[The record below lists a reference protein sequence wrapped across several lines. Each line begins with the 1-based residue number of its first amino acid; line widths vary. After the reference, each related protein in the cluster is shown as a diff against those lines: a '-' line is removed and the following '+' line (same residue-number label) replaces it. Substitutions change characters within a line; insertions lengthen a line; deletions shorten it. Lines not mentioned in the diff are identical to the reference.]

1 MKALI
6 IGATGATGK
15 DLLNVLLQDTNFT
28 EVVIF
33 VRRTSGIRHPKLVEA
48 ITDFEKLEE
57 VSNQINGEVVFSCL
71 GTTLKVAGSKDQ
83 QKHIDYEIPLKFA
96 EIARNNGVSKMILL
110 SAYGA
115 SAASKVFYSKIK
127 GALEDKI
134 SALAFKQFVIFR
146 PGLLLRNNTD
156 RFGERI
162 TASLLNGLNRIGLFR
177 KFRPMPTLTLAQKM
191 AKAPATL
198 SDGMHVVALTDI
210 FDF

>member
-15 DLLNVLLQDTNFT
+15 DLLNVLLLDTSYT

-33 VRRTSGIRHPKLVEA
+33 VRRTSGFNHPKLVEV
-48 ITDFEKLEE
+48 ITDFEKLDE
-57 VSNQINGEVVFSCL
+57 VSTQINGQVLFSCL
-71 GTTLKVAGSKDQ
+71 GTTLKVAGSKEQ
-83 QKHIDYEIPLKFA
+83 QKHIDYEIPLKCA

-115 SAASKVFYSKIK
+115 SATSKVFYSKIK

-134 SALAFKQFVIFR
+134 SALAFKQIFIFR

-156 RFGERI
+156 RFGERL
-162 TASLLNGLNRIGLFR
+162 TASLLKGLNGIGLFK

-191 AKAPATL
+191 AKAPTTL
-198 SDGMHVVALTDI
+198 SDGTHIVALANI